1 MNEMGRRE
9 VYFVRSRPSRAFLEY
24 LYMAATDGG
33 AKPPPS
39 EVLVEDDIDLVALGE
54 QGVMVEAA
62 VGGHPALAGG
72 VVERAVGRASAFLA
86 SQILP
91 ARVFFRVSKG
101 VRVADGDGT
110 SAMSGR
116 SPACAP

>member
-1 MNEMGRRE
+1 MQ
-9 VYFVRSRPSRAFLEY
+9 
-24 LYMAATDGG
+24 
-33 AKPPPS
+33 
-39 EVLVEDDIDLVALGE
+39 DDIDLVALGE

-86 SQILP
+86 SQVLP

-101 VRVADGDGT
+101 VRVANGDGA
-110 SAMSGR
+110 SRASKR
-116 SPACAP
+116 